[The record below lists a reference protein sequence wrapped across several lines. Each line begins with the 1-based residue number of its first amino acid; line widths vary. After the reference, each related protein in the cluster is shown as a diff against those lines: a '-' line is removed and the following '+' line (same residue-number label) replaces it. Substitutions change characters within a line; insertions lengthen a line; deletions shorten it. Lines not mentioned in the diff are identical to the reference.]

1 MRLDDAVRDA
11 VRNLADEARPVN
23 LGARAVTVA
32 RRRRAVRAAV
42 ATIAAIV
49 ALAAAAAT
57 VVVHPWRDPVQ
68 PAHRPSV
75 VRLTLSRDAPLVIE
89 GLELTSYHRNNG
101 PTRVLLTGGRYV
113 EATVS
118 DAAVAPA
125 GDRVAAIRL
134 RSVGLLDPAT
144 DTLPQPWQLPWG
156 HASSVQWSPDG
167 SQVLM
172 SVEDAPNGS
181 PTRVGFAIVDVA
193 TGKVQVHRID
203 MTSYLGYYDEVS
215 WHPAGDRVV
224 LPIVL
229 PGGAGP
235 VPSVAAL
242 QLFDL
247 SGAPAGALPVP
258 ALVHGPQDW
267 SPDAHHIVGFD
278 VRGGGLLLFDGPPWR
293 QVGDVSSDD
302 DVWWVDDNRL
312 LVARRDRAGGALLL
326 EVRDRAGR
334 LQGSYRIEGPDVS
347 TMNHLTFRHIR

>member
-144 DTLPQPWQLPWG
+144 DTVPRPWQLPWG
-156 HASSVQWSPDG
+156 FARSVQWSPDG
-167 SQVLM
+167 SKVLL
-172 SVEDAPNGS
+172 SVADDGQNGS
-181 PTRVGFAIVDVA
+181 PRRVGFGIVD
-193 TGKVQVHRID
+193 D
-203 MTSYLGYYDEVS
+203 DEVS